1 MLFLGQSHNHK
12 YSHSNILKKTK
23 KERKERKEANSA
35 EISKY
40 WNCSSY
46 TITFYFA
53 FFFFFF
59 RMSFFLFFKMGSIL
73 YWMLFLCCSYSF
85 SERGFI
91 LIDLYPF
98 NILLRF
104 VRCLFFFFLPPLCVI
119 EMFLVLLSLMLASII
134 FPSSKKIFTRYIP
147 FNICK

>member
-53 FFFFFF
+53 FFFF